1 VVRPII
7 AAEFLRS
14 KAGRSFLLL
23 AGVSAL
29 LALIVGIGFHSSN
42 MRWFQANKG
51 EEKLTALEL
60 VDAFVATYSSIR
72 GARPDEDM
80 TVPATYRAHAL
91 ARFNQERDAANAL
104 RVVMVGPP
112 GRYIVTPPLDADMA
126 AAVERFSKSPAPKP
140 ETNFVTV
147 NGQLLLRTISPSLAS
162 QQSCVDCH
170 NKHHAGKHEWK
181 LNDVLGA
188 FVVDNPAG
196 EFVRESVAD
205 SIQAALLV
213 FFVCAGASLYLCVL
227 HFTRQR
233 DDSRIIAA
241 LRARERDLDKAREDA
256 QAANRTKSQFLAN
269 MSHELRT
276 PLNAIIGFSE
286 IISKDLLQVGSP
298 NEYRDYAG
306 DINSSGQNLLQIIN
320 DILDMSKIDAGKL
333 ELREEIFDIDA
344 AVAHC
349 VRMIGG
355 RAHEAGVLVSNELA
369 AALPRLRA
377 DPVRFKQIVLNLLS
391 NAVKF
396 TPGPGSVRIF
406 AEVRHDGALTLM
418 ISDTGIGMSP
428 EELEIAMQPFR
439 QIDSDLA
446 RKHEGT
452 GLGLPLTK
460 ALVELH
466 SGILTI
472 RSDKGRGTEV
482 SVAFPPERVVH
493 AMPAAAE

>member
-1 VVRPII
+1 MII

-23 AGVSAL
+23 MAASAV
-29 LALIVGIGFHSSN
+29 LALIVGVGFHRSN
-42 MRWFQANKG
+42 MRWFQTNKG
-51 EEKLTALEL
+51 EEKVTALEL

-72 GARPDEDM
+72 GAHPAAEM
-80 TVPATYRAHAL
+80 LVPASFRAHAL
-91 ARFNQERDAANAL
+91 ARFNREREPSGAL
-104 RVVMVGPP
+104 RMVMVGPP
-112 GRYIVTPPLDADMA
+112 GREIVTPPLDDDMA
-126 AAVERFSKSPAPKP
+126 ATIERFRSSPAPKA
-140 ETNFVTV
+140 ETSFVTLD
-147 NGQLLLRTISPSLAS
+147 GQLLLRTISPSLAS

-170 NKHHAGKHEWK
+170 NQLHQGWQEWK

-188 FVVDNPAG
+188 LVVDIPAG
-196 EFVRESVAD
+196 DFVRQSLTD
-205 SIQAALLV
+205 SIEAGLLV
-213 FFVCAGASLYLCVL
+213 FIVCAGAALYLCIL
-227 HFTRQR
+227 HFRRQR
-233 DDSRIIAA
+233 DDSRVIAA

-286 IISKDLLQVGSP
+286 MISKDLLQLGGP
-298 NEYRDYAG
+298 TEYREYAR

-333 ELREEIFDIDA
+333 ELREEVFDLEA

-355 RAHEAGVLVSNELA
+355 RAHEAGVLISNELT

-396 TPGPGSVRIF
+396 TPGPGTVRIL
-406 AEVRHDGALTLM
+406 AEVGRDGSLSLVV
-418 ISDTGIGMSP
+418 SDTGIGMSSD
-428 EELEIAMQPFR
+428 EIEIAMQPFR

-466 SGILTI
+466 QGVLSV
-472 RSDKGRGTEV
+472 RSEKGRGTDIA
-482 SVAFPPERVVH
+482 VAFPAARVVP
-493 AMPAAAE
+493 AMPAIAAE